1 MFNILQMFAN
11 PQMAIQNLMGSMM
24 QNNFQNNP
32 LFERAK
38 QMANGK
44 SDEQLMQTAKNLCKQ
59 QGIDFDTA
67 FAQFKQQYKL

>member
-11 PQMAIQNLMGSMM
+11 PQMAMQNLMGNMM
-24 QNNFQNNP
+24 QNNLQNNP

-38 QMANGK
+38 QMAKGK
-44 SDEQLMQTAKNLCKQ
+44 NDDQLMQTARNLCQQ
-59 QGIDFDTA
+59 QGIDFDQA

>member
-1 MFNILQMFAN
+1 MNILQLLTN
-11 PQMAIQNLMGSMM
+11 PQMAMQSLMGNMM
-24 QNNFQNNP
+24 QNNLQGNP

-38 QMANGK
+38 QMAHGK
-44 SDEQLMQTAKNLCKQ
+44 SEDQLMQTAKNLCQQ

>member
-11 PQMAIQNLMGSMM
+11 PQMAMQNLMGSMM
-24 QNNFQNNP
+24 QNNLQNNP

-38 QMANGK
+38 QMAKGK
-44 SDEQLMQTAKNLCKQ
+44 NDDQLMQTARNLCQQ
-59 QGIDFDTA
+59 QGIDFDQA

>member
-38 QMANGK
+38 QMTKGK
-44 SDEQLMQTAKNLCKQ
+44 NDEQLMQTAKNLCQQ

>member
-11 PQMAIQNLMGSMM
+11 PQMAIQALVGNMM
-24 QNNFQNNP
+24 QNNLQNNP

-38 QMANGK
+38 QMAQGK
-44 SDEQLMQTAKNLCKQ
+44 NDEQLMQTAKNLCQQ
-59 QGIDFDTA
+59 QGIDFDRA

>member
-11 PQMAIQNLMGSMM
+11 PQMTMQNLMGSMM
-24 QNNFQNNP
+24 QNNLQNNP

-38 QMANGK
+38 QMAKGK
-44 SDEQLMQTAKNLCKQ
+44 NDDQLMQTARNLCQQ
-59 QGIDFDTA
+59 QGIDFDQA

>member
-11 PQMAIQNLMGSMM
+11 PQMAIQNLMGNMM

-32 LFERAK
+32 LFARAK
-38 QMANGK
+38 QMAQGK
-44 SDEQLMQTAKNLCKQ
+44 NDEQLMQTAKNLCQQ

>member
-11 PQMAIQNLMGSMM
+11 PQMAIQNLMGTMM
-24 QNNFQNNP
+24 QNNLQNNP

-38 QMANGK
+38 QMAQGK
-44 SDEQLMQTAKNLCKQ
+44 SDDQLMQTARNLCQQ
-59 QGIDFDTA
+59 QGIDFDQA